1 MVAQGLWRFDNLC
14 RNKVDFKVNIV
25 EILAGVISGIL
36 GGMGLGGGGTLIL
49 YLTIFLGVEQLRA
62 SGINLIFFIP
72 SALVALLIYI
82 RRGAIKIK
90 PLLPFIFGGVL
101 GAILGIYLS
110 SFLGSQFVG
119 KLFGGALTVMGV
131 REVFYKE
138 R

>member
-1 MVAQGLWRFDNLC
+1 M
-14 RNKVDFKVNIV
+14 NIV

-110 SFLGSQFVG
+110 SFLGSQIVG